1 MPSWSSPLLDREMI
15 EQERDR
21 LPERVFRQEFGAE
34 FIEGSG
40 AVFRNVRECATGSFA
55 EPNPKNDYVGGL
67 DLAKVEDFSVLVI
80 LDRKRRVVFLDRFHR
95 LDWSIQVARIRA
107 TTERYNDTSVLVDS
121 TGAGEPVFESI
132 RQAGVQA
139 RAYPFSQASKAALVN
154 NLTLML
160 ERKEITL
167 PRPELCPELVEEL
180 EAFEFSVTEAG
191 NVRTGSPSGMHDDC
205 VVALALAA
213 WDSRLLVSEVLIA
226 RGPGSQFQVGSQI
239 WT

>member
-1 MPSWSSPLLDREMI
+1 
-15 EQERDR
+15 
-21 LPERVFRQEFGAE
+21 
-34 FIEGSG
+34 
-40 AVFRNVRECATGSFA
+40 
-55 EPNPKNDYVGGL
+55 
-67 DLAKVEDFSVLVI
+67 
-80 LDRKRRVVFLDRFHR
+80 
-95 LDWSIQVARIRA
+95 
-107 TTERYNDTSVLVDS
+107 
-121 TGAGEPVFESI
+121 
-132 RQAGVQA
+132 VQA
-139 RAYPFSQASKAALVN
+139 RAYPFTQASKAALIN

-213 WDSRLLVSEVLIA
+213 WDSRLLVSEVQIA
-226 RGPGSQFQVGSQI
+226 RGPGSQYQVGSQI